1 MSNINII
8 DALLK
13 SLPYISLILREPA
26 SLTVYDHEKVL
37 DVIMTEKFNLGFE
50 KGMRLLESF
59 QNFAVLKN
67 GREATLSTLPKEI
80 YGIELDTLNV
90 PIFDD
95 HNNVVAVF
103 CVSYDQ
109 SNQNQLE
116 DIVQENQDINANLV
130 DMVQHVAA
138 HAEELQATS
147 EQILENTRL
156 AVQNS
161 SQINKVAGFIREISE
176 QTNLLGLNAA
186 IEAARVGEAGAG
198 FGVVASEVRKL
209 SVDAKQATTDIDASL
224 KEVQQVIQQ
233 MEVEVSQIAA
243 SSQEQATLVASFTDV
258 IEKLNDTGTRM
269 KALSEQLITYS
280 VQK

>member
-1 MSNINII
+1 MNVI
-8 DALLK
+8 DALTK
-13 SLPYISLILREPA
+13 AMPYISLILREPA
-26 SLTVYDHEKVL
+26 SLTLYDHEKVVEVFTTQNFV
-37 DVIMTEKFNLGFE
+37 DLGFR
-50 KGMRLLESF
+50 KGMDLLDSYR
-59 QNFAVLKN
+59 NFAVLTN
-67 GREATLSTLPKEI
+67 GREATLSKLPVEVF
-80 YGIELDTLNV
+80 GRELDTLNI

-109 SNQNQLE
+109 TNQNQLE
-116 DIVQENQDINANLV
+116 DIIQENHNINTNLV

-147 EQILENTRL
+147 EQILENARL

-224 KEVQQVIQQ
+224 KDVQQVIKQ

-243 SSQEQATLVASFTDV
+243 SSQEQANLVQSFTDV
-258 IEKLNDTGTRM
+258 IDKLNQTGEQM
-269 KALSEQLITYS
+269 KTLSEQLISYS
-280 VQK
+280 ISK

>member
-1 MSNINII
+1 MSNINIV

-50 KGMRLLESF
+50 KGMKLIDSY
-59 QNFAVLKN
+59 QNYAVLKN
-67 GREATLSTLPKEI
+67 GREATLSTLPKEVF
-80 YGIELDTLNV
+80 GVELDTLNV

-95 HNNVVAVF
+95 NNNVVAVF

-116 DIVQENQDINANLV
+116 DIIQENQDINANLV

-224 KEVQQVIQQ
+224 KDVQQVIQQ

-243 SSQEQATLVASFTDV
+243 SSQEQANLVASFTDV

>member
-1 MSNINII
+1 MNNV
-8 DALLK
+8 DAILK
-13 SLPYISLILREPA
+13 ALPYISQILREPA

-37 DVIMTEKFNLGFE
+37 DVITTDKFDLGFE
-50 KGMRLLESF
+50 KGMPLLDSF
-59 QNFAVLKN
+59 QNFSVLKN
-67 GREATLSTLPKEI
+67 GKDASLSTIPKEVF
-80 YGIELDTLNV
+80 GIELDTLNI

-95 HNNVVAVF
+95 HQKVIAVF
-103 CVSYDQ
+103 CISYDQ

-116 DIVQENQDINANLV
+116 EIIEENHNINANLV

-147 EQILENTRL
+147 EQILENARL

-209 SVDAKQATTDIDASL
+209 SVDAKQATTDIDVSL
-224 KEVQQVIQQ
+224 RDVQQVIKQ

-243 SSQEQATLVASFTDV
+243 SSQEQATLVQSFTEV
-258 IEKLNDTGTRM
+258 IEKLNETGNRM
-269 KALSEQLITYS
+269 KTLSEQLISYS
-280 VQK
+280 I

>member
-1 MSNINII
+1 MSNINIV

-109 SNQNQLE
+109 SNQNHLE
-116 DIVQENQDINANLV
+116 DIIQENQEINANLV

-224 KEVQQVIQQ
+224 KDVQQVIQQ

-243 SSQEQATLVASFTDV
+243 SSQEQANLVASFTDV
-258 IEKLNDTGTRM
+258 IEKLNDTGARM

-280 VQK
+280 VEK

>member
-1 MSNINII
+1 MSNINIV

-50 KGMRLLESF
+50 KGMKLIDSY
-59 QNFAVLKN
+59 QNYAVLKN
-67 GREATLSTLPKEI
+67 GREATLSTLPKEVF
-80 YGIELDTLNV
+80 GVELDTLNV

-95 HNNVVAVF
+95 NNNVVAVF

-116 DIVQENQDINANLV
+116 DIIQENQDINANLV

-224 KEVQQVIQQ
+224 KDVQQVIQQ

-243 SSQEQATLVASFTDV
+243 SSQEQANLVASFTDV
-258 IEKLNDTGTRM
+258 IEKLNDTGARM
-269 KALSEQLITYS
+269 KALSEQLISYS

>member
-1 MSNINII
+1 MSNINIV

-50 KGMRLLESF
+50 KGMTLLDSY

-67 GREATLSTLPKEI
+67 GREATLSTLPKEVF
-80 YGIELDTLNV
+80 GVELDTLNV

-95 HNNVVAVF
+95 NNNVVAVF

-116 DIVQENQDINANLV
+116 DIIQENQDINANLV

-209 SVDAKQATTDIDASL
+209 SVDAKKATTDIDASL
-224 KEVQQVIQQ
+224 KDVQQVIQQ

-243 SSQEQATLVASFTDV
+243 SSQEQANLVASFTDV
-258 IEKLNDTGTRM
+258 IEKLNDTGARM
-269 KALSEQLITYS
+269 KALSEQLISYS

>member
-1 MSNINII
+1 MNIV

-50 KGMRLLESF
+50 KGMKLIDSY
-59 QNFAVLKN
+59 QNYAVLKN
-67 GREATLSTLPKEI
+67 GREATLSTLPKEVF
-80 YGIELDTLNV
+80 GVELDTLNV

-95 HNNVVAVF
+95 NNNVVAVF

-116 DIVQENQDINANLV
+116 DIIQENQEINANLV

-147 EQILENTRL
+147 EQILENTRI

-224 KEVQQVIQQ
+224 KDVQQVIQQ

-243 SSQEQATLVASFTDV
+243 SSQEQANLVASFTDV
-258 IEKLNDTGTRM
+258 IEKLNDTGARM
-269 KALSEQLITYS
+269 KALSEQLISYS

>member
-1 MSNINII
+1 MNVI
-8 DALLK
+8 DALTK
-13 SLPYISLILREPA
+13 AMPYISLILREPA
-26 SLTVYDHEKVL
+26 SLTLYDHEKVVEVFTTQNFV
-37 DVIMTEKFNLGFE
+37 DLGFR
-50 KGMRLLESF
+50 KGMDLLDSYR
-59 QNFAVLKN
+59 NFAVLTN
-67 GREATLSTLPKEI
+67 GREATLAKLPTEVF
-80 YGIELDTLNV
+80 GRELDVLNI

-109 SNQNQLE
+109 TNQNQLE
-116 DIVQENQDINANLV
+116 DIIQENHNINTNLV

-147 EQILENTRL
+147 EQILENARL

-224 KEVQQVIQQ
+224 KDVQQVIKQ

-243 SSQEQATLVASFTDV
+243 SSQEQANLVQSFTDV
-258 IEKLNDTGTRM
+258 IEKLNQTGEQM
-269 KALSEQLITYS
+269 KTLSEQLISYS
-280 VQK
+280 ISK